1 MSETYNLEKDY
12 ELLAK
17 TVEYLKTKSI
27 MFRNTMPKLMKLNFN
42 FKLSE
47 EICTIG
53 LKLSNNNWEM
63 YCSNLD
69 NLIEMSKEFLKLQKN
84 LEQNGKYLFS
94 TFEEVEKN
102 EYNLDN
108 DELNGP
114 DYLWGLYFSE
124 IFWKIHHNFTNF
136 CLNHFMT
143 NVPSTGKILEVPT
156 GTGFFLCEFLKRN
169 STWSGVGVDLADSS
183 MKFSK
188 SLFEVNNVP
197 KNSYQL
203 LKMNFHDIDSTVKY
217 DRILCGEFLE
227 HLEDPLQALKKLK
240 SLLTKDGKIFVTAA
254 VWAAHIDHIFLYKSA
269 EEVREHIKEA
279 GLSIENELV
288 QAVFEKDESDPEKE
302 KIPVSYA
309 AILS

>member
-1 MSETYNLEKDY
+1 MSETSNLEKNN
-12 ELLAK
+12 ELLEK
-17 TVEYLKTKSI
+17 TVSYLKTKSV
-27 MFRNTMPKLMKLNFN
+27 MFRNTIPKQMKSNFN

-47 EICTIG
+47 EICAIG
-53 LKLSNNNWEM
+53 LQLSNNNWET

-69 NLIEMSKEFLKLQKN
+69 NLIDMSKEFLKLQKN

-136 CLNHFMT
+136 CLNNFMSD
-143 NVPSTGKILEVPT
+143 VPPSGKILEVPS

-169 STWSGVGVDLADSS
+169 PTWVGVGVDLADSS
-183 MKFSK
+183 IEFSK
-188 SLFEVNNVP
+188 ALFEVNNIP
-197 KNSYQL
+197 KNSYQI
-203 LKMNFHDIDSTVKY
+203 LKMNFHEIDPDMKY

-240 SLLTKDGKIFVTAA
+240 SLLTKDGKLFVTAA

-269 EEVREHIKEA
+269 EEVRKHIKEA
-279 GLSIENELV
+279 GLNIENELV
-288 QAVFEKDESDPEKE
+288 QAVFEKDESNPEKE
-302 KIPVSYA
+302 KTPVSYA